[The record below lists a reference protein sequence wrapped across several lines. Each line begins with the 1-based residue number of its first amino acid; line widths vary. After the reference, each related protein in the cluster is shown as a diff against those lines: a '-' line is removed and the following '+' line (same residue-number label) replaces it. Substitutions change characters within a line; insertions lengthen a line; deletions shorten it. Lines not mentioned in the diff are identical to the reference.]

1 MIQCTWACST
11 ILLTE
16 SFEDS
21 FGMEQAEADTTLFT
35 MYKQACENGWQGT
48 VVIDSDNTNAHV
60 QGCYIS
66 NNVDTEID
74 KKKSCLDCR
83 SFVSNLVAKVIIQ
96 VDIMT
101 SSDYNS
107 GFDGYRKKSVMQ
119 KLTKSSEAKEHLCRC
134 CGSLPAST

>member
-1 MIQCTWACST
+1 
-11 ILLTE
+11 
-16 SFEDS
+16 
-21 FGMEQAEADTTLFT
+21 

-83 SFVSNLVAKVIIQ
+83 SFVSNLIAKVIIQ